1 MLLALFIIVPLVE
14 VYLLF
19 GLSHLMGFWATV
31 ALVLVTGVLGASL
44 AKREGLRVLG
54 RWQAALAEAR
64 MPEEGVLDGLLV
76 LVGGVL
82 LVTPGVLTDLTG
94 LLLLLPPTRKVAA
107 AWLRRRAERSIAAGE
122 AQVFSFGGSPFGGGS
137 FVYTSSHGSSRTA
150 RPTSGAQ
157 RRRPRQGIDGI
168 IDVEGHELPVD

>member
-1 MLLALFIIVPLVE
+1 MLLVLFIVVPLLE

-31 ALVLVTGVLGASL
+31 ALVLITGTLGAAL

-64 MPEEGVLDGLLV
+64 VPEEGVLDGLLV

-82 LVTPGVLTDLTG
+82 LVTPGVLTDITG

-107 AWLRRRAERSIAAGE
+107 AWLRRRAERGIAEGNV
-122 AQVFSFGGSPFGGGS
+122 QVFGFGGGGLGG
-137 FVYTSSHGSSRTA
+137 FSSYQAGGVPGHA
-150 RPTSGAQ
+150 
-157 RRRPRQGIDGI
+157 PRERGPRVGLDGV
-168 IDVEGHELPVD
+168 IDVDGQELPVD

>member
-1 MLLALFIIVPLVE
+1 MLLALFIVVPLVE

-31 ALVLVTGVLGASL
+31 ALVLITGTLGAAL

-54 RWQAALAEAR
+54 RWRSALAEAR
-64 MPEEGVLDGLLV
+64 VPEEGVLDGLLV

-82 LVTPGVLTDLTG
+82 LVTPGVLTDVSG

-107 AWLRRRAERSIAAGE
+107 AWLMRRAERSIAKGSVV
-122 AQVFSFGGSPFGGGS
+122 QGNVHVVGFGGAPMAGFSAFDMDQATRQP
-137 FVYTSSHGSSRTA
+137 
-150 RPTSGAQ
+150 
-157 RRRPRQGIDGI
+157 RRERGPRVGLDGV
-168 IDVEGHELPVD
+168 IDVDGQELPVD